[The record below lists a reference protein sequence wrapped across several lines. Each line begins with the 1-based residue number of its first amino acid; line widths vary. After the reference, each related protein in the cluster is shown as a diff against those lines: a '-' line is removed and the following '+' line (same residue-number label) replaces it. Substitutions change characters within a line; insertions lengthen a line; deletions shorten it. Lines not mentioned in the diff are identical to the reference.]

1 MFGPARSTESFCR
14 KFYSERGPQGSC
26 LVEGRVLL
34 KPSVNSGR
42 LSASRLRSH
51 PLGVR
56 VCERACA
63 CARVYVWGGE
73 RQGVGSG
80 AARRARGDSGAGE
93 VVRPASVPGTPAAR
107 SRPGCTSPCAPRCHR
122 PPGPGPRPPA
132 ARPAWPAAGT
142 GDGAGLTPPPPDPC
156 APPGVRGG
164 PGASQTCM
172 WDGRS
177 RRERAALGA
186 PEAVPGR
193 AGGRGGGG
201 GAARARS
208 PARRGPG
215 ARAPRR
221 ELRASQAR
229 RRDPEAE
236 AEPRVE
242 PRRCPCCPPAPGGGP
257 GGWMGSGGAGRGRRW
272 ARSRAR

>member
-1 MFGPARSTESFCR
+1 M
-14 KFYSERGPQGSC
+14 
-26 LVEGRVLL
+26 
-34 KPSVNSGR
+34 NSGR
-42 LSASRLRSH
+42 RSASRLRSH
-51 PLGVR
+51 PLGAR
-56 VCERACA
+56 VCL
-63 CARVYVWGGE
+63 RVYVWGGV
-73 RQGVGSG
+73 RQEVGSG
-80 AARRARGDSGAGE
+80 AASRALGDSGAGE
-93 VVRPASVPGTPAAR
+93 VVRSASVPRTPAAR
-107 SRPGCTSPCAPRCHR
+107 PRSGCTSPRAPRCRR

-142 GDGAGLTPPPPDPC
+142 GDGAGLTPPPPDPS

-164 PGASQTCM
+164 PGASQPCM
-172 WDGRS
+172 WGGRS

-193 AGGRGGGG
+193 AGGRGGG
-201 GAARARS
+201 AARARA

-221 ELRASQAR
+221 ELLASPAR